1 MQSRF
6 DVAIIGG
13 GLNGLVTA
21 GYLARK
27 GRSVVVIEQAEHV
40 GGTASTVEIG
50 PGFRGPAALDSL
62 ELFHPSIIKDLRLG
76 KHGLTM
82 QRGGG
87 LLLPREANSA
97 LYLDP
102 EADLLEQIA
111 EFSPDDAAPF
121 AEFNRFLKRVGR
133 ALDPVLTQPLANL
146 PPKGLGGL
154 RDHLRLG
161 WRLRRLGKHDMPEA
175 LRFLP
180 MNVKDVLDE
189 RFKDESLKATL
200 AGSALRGA
208 WMAPRSAGSAFG
220 LLHHNPHWAGGLIS
234 ATAFAGGLPEA
245 LASAARAA
253 GAKIRTG
260 SAVTHITVDSGR
272 ATGVVLTD
280 GTEIKAK
287 IVVSAVDPR
296 RTFLD
301 LTGTEWLDPDFVEAV
316 TQIRGRGSV
325 SVIRLA
331 LDRLPQFTG
340 APQGDR
346 PLSGRIQIGSTMDTL
361 ERAFDDAKYGR
372 VPEEPFLTITIPSLA
387 DPSLAPE
394 GKHVMIVWAQFTPP
408 KLRDGDWSDQREAL
422 GDRVVDLLEHHA
434 PGLSSSIL
442 YRQVETPADLEER
455 FGLTHGCLDHVELSL
470 DQLLYMRPVPGW
482 YKHQTPIDGL
492 YLCGPGTHPGG
503 AGTGLSG
510 KCAATQILED
520 SKSR

>member
-1 MQSRF
+1 
-6 DVAIIGG
+6 
-13 GLNGLVTA
+13 
-21 GYLARK
+21 
-27 GRSVVVIEQAEHV
+27 
-40 GGTASTVEIG
+40 
-50 PGFRGPAALDSL
+50 
-62 ELFHPSIIKDLRLG
+62 
-76 KHGLTM
+76 
-82 QRGGG
+82 
-87 LLLPREANSA
+87 
-97 LYLDP
+97 
-102 EADLLEQIA
+102 
-111 EFSPDDAAPF
+111 
-121 AEFNRFLKRVGR
+121 
-133 ALDPVLTQPLANL
+133 VLTQPLANL

-316 TQIRGRGSV
+316 THIRGRGSV

-340 APQGDR
+340 APEGDR

-434 PGLSSSIL
+434 PGFSSSIL

-510 KCAATQILED
+510 KCAATQILKD
-520 SKSR
+520 LKRKRR

>member
-1 MQSRF
+1 MGGRF
-6 DVAIIGG
+6 DVAIVGG

-76 KHGLTM
+76 KHGLTL

-111 EFSPDDAAPF
+111 ELSPDDAAPF

-296 RTFLD
+296 RTFID

-316 TQIRGRGSV
+316 THIRGRGRV

-331 LDRLPQFTG
+331 PDRLPQFTG

-470 DQLLYMRPVPGW
+470 DQ
-482 YKHQTPIDGL
+482 
-492 YLCGPGTHPGG
+492 
-503 AGTGLSG
+503 
-510 KCAATQILED
+510 
-520 SKSR
+520 